1 MPPKYGGNPAYL
13 KNLEEI
19 KTLTEAMNQRP
30 ERKGDGSLIERR
42 KEIQAEIDAV
52 KKDLSLRSLIDASQT
67 RIKELNRQ
75 YDTLNQELA
84 TWERKEFLLKN
95 FEFARN
101 EKYEEVVNRMFRLVK
116 FTLFKTQVDGQIVPN
131 CECLVDGVP
140 YSTQNRAMQVAMG
153 LDIVSAIGE
162 RKGVIAPIFID
173 NRESVTDIPEVP
185 AQVINLVVDP
195 NEKELR
201 II

>member
-1 MPPKYGGNPAYL
+1 
-13 KNLEEI
+13 
-19 KTLTEAMNQRP
+19 
-30 ERKGDGSLIERR
+30 
-42 KEIQAEIDAV
+42 
-52 KKDLSLRSLIDASQT
+52 SLRDVIEASQT
-67 RIKELNRQ
+67 RIKELGRQ

-84 TWERKEFLLKN
+84 TWERKEFLLKS

-101 EKYEEVVNRMFRLVK
+101 EKYGEAVNRMFRLVK
-116 FTLFKTQVDGQIVPN
+116 FTLFKQQVDGQIVPN

-140 YSTQNRAMQVAMG
+140 YSTQNKAMQVAMG

-173 NRESVTDIPEVP
+173 NRESVTNIPEVP